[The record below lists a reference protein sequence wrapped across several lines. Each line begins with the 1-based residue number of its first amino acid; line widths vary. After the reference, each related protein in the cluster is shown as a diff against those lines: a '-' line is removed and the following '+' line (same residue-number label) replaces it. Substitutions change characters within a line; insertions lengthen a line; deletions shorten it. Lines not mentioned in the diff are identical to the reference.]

1 MWRTHKHTNILTF
14 GLLGLLSQPKIR
26 LIMWKQQWMKVYIS
40 MTVSVVTSVW
50 KLIIII
56 WEDRVSC
63 DEQPSFPALNIL
75 CCAGNM
81 SSQHRMCP
89 HSPPPHLPRL
99 QRNPLTLPHYSQ
111 ASSFKLRRLLQP
123 AKNLHPVLFIF
134 IGKYDFVFWICLS
147 NIIRAHLKAKPIIQ
161 VHKYIH
167 YSKGALP
174 SKTWTNTITNLCEEF
189 HSNSADNS

>member
-1 MWRTHKHTNILTF
+1 
-14 GLLGLLSQPKIR
+14 
-26 LIMWKQQWMKVYIS
+26 MKVYIS

-63 DEQPSFPALNIL
+63 DEQPSFPALSIL

-89 HSPPPHLPRL
+89 STTTLAPAPEKPPHS
-99 QRNPLTLPHYSQ
+99 LPHYSQ
-111 ASSFKLRRLLQP
+111 ASSFKLRRLLLP

-189 HSNSADNS
+189 HSYSTDNS